1 MEKEMNLVE
10 QTIVT
15 DCTWPR
21 NPVERE
27 YHDKEWGVELHDDLK
42 LFEFLILDTFQAGL
56 SWSTILSKRENFR
69 KAFDGFDPV
78 AISNYGEDKLAEL
91 IEDAGIIRNRMKIHG
106 AVKNAKAYLAVAEE
120 FGSFDR
126 YIWSFVGGKRIVRD
140 VESPKDWRA
149 SSPESD
155 AMSKDMKK
163 RGFSFC
169 GSTICYAFMQAA
181 GLIDDHFN
189 SCSRK
194 MRD

>member
-1 MEKEMNLVE
+1 
-10 QTIVT
+10 
-15 DCTWPR
+15 
-21 NPVERE
+21 VERE
-27 YHDKEWGVELHDDLK
+27 YHDREWGVELHDDLK

-56 SWSTILSKRENFR
+56 SWSTILSKRDNFR
-69 KAFDGFDPV
+69 KAFDNFDPV
-78 AISNYGEDKLAEL
+78 TISSYTEEKLEAL
-91 IEDAGIIRNRMKIHG
+91 MQDAGIIRNRMKIHG

-126 YIWSFVGGKRIVRD
+126 YIWSFVDGKRIVRD
-140 VESPKDWRA
+140 VEGPKDWQA
-149 SSPESD
+149 TSPESD